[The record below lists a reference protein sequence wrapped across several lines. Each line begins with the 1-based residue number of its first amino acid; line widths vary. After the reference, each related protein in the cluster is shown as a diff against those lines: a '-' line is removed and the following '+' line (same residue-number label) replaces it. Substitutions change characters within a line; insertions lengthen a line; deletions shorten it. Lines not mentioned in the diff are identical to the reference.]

1 MKSNQL
7 WLALDPVFL
16 TVGEKSSVRRRTC
29 PPLRQQ
35 EKPRDNRDPGTMTSL
50 SFSIN
55 YTVTIV
61 GYAKG
66 SIERGL
72 LIDRGRMRIQQLCW
86 RTLQFRR
93 THPGRECVGESGHL

>member
-1 MKSNQL
+1 MTRL
-7 WLALDPVFL
+7 WLWICGWNARAFQFIKW
-16 TVGEKSSVRRRTC
+16 GKC
-29 PPLRQQ
+29 HCHCQ

-93 THPGRECVGESGHL
+93 THPGLECVGESGHL